1 MAQSHNP
8 FNFAA
13 GDHPVPHPCC
23 SKAFEIAS
31 AHLPE
36 EDWEDLQALV
46 ETADTALLQFECF
59 TLPDSDAI
67 GFKLLSTPWTDQHLG
82 QYWGYGLSTLQ
93 ALQAT
98 EGFSEETIRV
108 LTLAAQ
114 AEVRFLVIDPN
125 SNVLDGL
132 PLFDC

>member
-1 MAQSHNP
+1 MTQSPNP
-8 FNFAA
+8 FTIATS
-13 GDHPVPHPCC
+13 DHSLTHPCC
-23 SKAFEIAS
+23 SPAFEIAS

-36 EDWEDLQALV
+36 EDWADLQALA
-46 ETADTALLQFECF
+46 ESADTSLLQFECF

-67 GFKLLSTPWTDQHLG
+67 GFKIFSMPWTDQHLG
-82 QYWGYGLSTLQ
+82 QCWGYDLSTLQ
-93 ALQAT
+93 ALQAA

-114 AEVRFLVIDPN
+114 AAVRFLVIDPN
-125 SNVLDGL
+125 SNVLNGL

>member
-1 MAQSHNP
+1 MAQSPNP
-8 FNFAA
+8 FRIAV
-13 GDHPVPHPCC
+13 GDHSVPHPCC
-23 SKAFEIAS
+23 SPAFEIAS

-36 EDWEDLQALV
+36 EDWADLQALV
-46 ETADTALLQFECF
+46 ETADTALLHFECF
-59 TLPDSDAI
+59 TLADSDAI
-67 GFKLLSTPWTDQHLG
+67 GFKIFSIPWTDQHLG
-82 QYWGYGLSTLQ
+82 QCWGYDLSTLQ
-93 ALQAT
+93 ALQAA

>member
-1 MAQSHNP
+1 MAQSLNP
-8 FNFAA
+8 FHIAA
-13 GDHPVPHPCC
+13 GDPPLTHPCC
-23 SKAFEIAS
+23 SRAFELAS

-36 EDWEDLQALV
+36 EDWEELQTLA
-46 ETADTALLQFECF
+46 ENADTALLQFECF

-67 GFKLLSTPWTDQHLG
+67 GFKLLSTPWTDQHLER
-82 QYWGYGLSTLQ
+82 YWGYDLSTLQ
-93 ALQAT
+93 ALQAA

-125 SNVLDGL
+125 SNVLNGL

>member
-1 MAQSHNP
+1 MAQSPNP
-8 FNFAA
+8 FTVAA
-13 GDHPVPHPCC
+13 GDHPLPHPCC
-23 SKAFEIAS
+23 NLAFELAS

-36 EDWEDLQALV
+36 EDWEELQVLV
-46 ETADTALLQFECF
+46 ETADTALLHFECF
-59 TLPDSDAI
+59 ILPDSDAI
-67 GFKLLSTPWTDQHLG
+67 GFKLFSMPWTDQHLG
-82 QYWGYGLSTLQ
+82 QCWGYDLSTLQ
-93 ALQAT
+93 ALQAA

>member
-1 MAQSHNP
+1 MTQSLNP
-8 FNFAA
+8 FHITDS
-13 GDHPVPHPCC
+13 DHLQTNPCC
-23 SKAFEIAS
+23 SRAFEISS

-36 EDWEDLQALV
+36 EDWAELPTLV
-46 ETADTALLQFECF
+46 ESADTALLQFECF

-67 GFKLLSTPWTDQHLG
+67 GFKILSTPWTDHHLG
-82 QYWGYGLSTLQ
+82 QYWGYDLSTLQ
-93 ALQAT
+93 ALQAE

-125 SNVLDGL
+125 SNVLSGL

>member
-1 MAQSHNP
+1 MTLSANP
-8 FNFAA
+8 FDIAA
-13 GDHPVPHPCC
+13 SDYPVAHPCC
-23 SKAFEIAS
+23 CRAIEIAS

-36 EDWEDLQALV
+36 EDWEELQALV
-46 ETADTALLQFECF
+46 ENADTALLQFECF

-67 GFKLLSTPWTDQHLG
+67 GFKILSAPWTDQYLG
-82 QYWGYGLSTLQ
+82 QYWGYDLSTLQ

-114 AEVRFLVIDPN
+114 AHVRFLVLDPN

>member
-1 MAQSHNP
+1 MAQSPNP
-8 FNFAA
+8 FQIAA
-13 GDHPVPHPCC
+13 GDHPQPHPCC
-23 SKAFEIAS
+23 SRAFEIAS

-36 EDWEDLQALV
+36 EDWADLQTLV
-46 ETADTALLQFECF
+46 EDADTALLHFECF

-82 QYWGYGLSTLQ
+82 QYWGYDLSTLQ
-93 ALQAT
+93 ALQAA
-98 EGFSEETIRV
+98 EGFSEQTIRV
-108 LTLAAQ
+108 LTLAAE

-125 SNVLDGL
+125 GNVLDGL

>member
-1 MAQSHNP
+1 MAQSPNP
-8 FNFAA
+8 FHIAA
-13 GDHPVPHPCC
+13 GDHSVPHPCC
-23 SKAFEIAS
+23 SQAFEIAS

-36 EDWEDLQALV
+36 EDWEELQALV

-59 TLPDSDAI
+59 TLPESDAI
-67 GFKLLSTPWTDQHLG
+67 GFKLLSRPWTDQHLR
-82 QYWGYGLSTLQ
+82 QYWGYDLSTLQ
-93 ALQAT
+93 ALQAA
-98 EGFSEETIRV
+98 EGFSEETIRI

-114 AEVRFLVIDPN
+114 ADVRFLVIDPN

>member
-1 MAQSHNP
+1 MAQSPNP
-8 FNFAA
+8 FHIAT
-13 GDHPVPHPCC
+13 GDHPVPHPCY
-23 SKAFEIAS
+23 SQAFEIAS

-36 EDWEDLQALV
+36 EDWEELQALV
-46 ETADTALLQFECF
+46 ETADTALLHFECF

-82 QYWGYGLSTLQ
+82 QHWGYDLSTLQ
-93 ALQAT
+93 ALQAA
-98 EGFSEETIRV
+98 EGFSEETIQV

-114 AEVRFLVIDPN
+114 AEVRFLVIDLN

>member
-1 MAQSHNP
+1 MAQLPNP
-8 FNFAA
+8 FHIAA
-13 GDHPVPHPCC
+13 GDYSQPHPSC
-23 SKAFEIAS
+23 SRAFEIAS

-36 EDWEDLQALV
+36 EDWADLQSLA
-46 ETADTALLQFECF
+46 EDADTALLHFECF

-67 GFKLLSTPWTDQHLG
+67 GFKILSAPWTDQHLG
-82 QYWGYGLSTLQ
+82 QHWGYDLSTLQ
-93 ALQAT
+93 ALQAA

-114 AEVRFLVIDPN
+114 ADVRFLVIDPN
-125 SNVLDGL
+125 SNILNGL

>member
-1 MAQSHNP
+1 MAQSSNP
-8 FNFAA
+8 FNTAA
-13 GDHPVPHPCC
+13 SDNAMTHPCC
-23 SKAFEIAS
+23 SRAFEIAS

-36 EDWEDLQALV
+36 EDWADLQALA
-46 ETADTALLQFECF
+46 ESADTALLQFECF

-67 GFKLLSTPWTDQHLG
+67 GFKILSTPWTDQHLG
-82 QYWGYGLSTLQ
+82 RYWGYDLSTLQ
-93 ALQAT
+93 ALQAA
-98 EGFSEETIRV
+98 EGFSEDTVQV

-125 SNVLDGL
+125 SNVLNGL

>member
-1 MAQSHNP
+1 MAQSPNP
-8 FNFAA
+8 FNIATR
-13 GDHPVPHPCC
+13 DHSLAHPCC
-23 SKAFEIAS
+23 SSAFEIAS

-36 EDWEDLQALV
+36 DDWADLQVLA
-46 ETADTALLQFECF
+46 ESADTSLLQFECF

-67 GFKLLSTPWTDQHLG
+67 GFKIFSTPWTDQHLG
-82 QYWGYGLSTLQ
+82 QCWGYGLSTLQ
-93 ALQAT
+93 ALQAA

-114 AEVRFLVIDPN
+114 AAVRFLVIDPN
-125 SNVLDGL
+125 SNVLNGL

>member
-1 MAQSHNP
+1 MAQSPNP
-8 FNFAA
+8 FNIAA
-13 GDHPVPHPCC
+13 GDQSVPHPCC
-23 SKAFEIAS
+23 SQAFEIAS
-31 AHLPE
+31 VHLPE
-36 EDWEDLQALV
+36 EDWEELQVLV
-46 ETADTALLQFECF
+46 ETADTAQLQFECF

-82 QYWGYGLSTLQ
+82 QYWGYELSTLQ
-93 ALQAT
+93 ALQTA